1 MKPRIVILATG
12 GTIAGKGEPGKDIGY
27 QSGSLPVS
35 ELVEAV
41 PGLSGIADIKTEQ
54 ICNLNSDDI
63 TGEIWIALAQRINA
77 LAREPDTDGFVVTH
91 GTDTLEETA
100 YFLNLTIKTDKPVVV
115 TGAMRPATSSTPD
128 GPANL
133 LLAVKA
139 AASSANRGKG
149 VQVAFAGRLI
159 PARAAVKRHTA
170 ALDAITSDGADETG
184 CTCTCGDGYSS
195 RAHTTGTEFD
205 ITGLKTLPKVA
216 ILYFAVDAD
225 PAMVEY
231 AASRSDGIV
240 IAGAGAG
247 EFSLAWR
254 AVLERCGVP
263 VVVSSRTGCGPV
275 LQEAMVC
282 ANAVAAGT
290 LQPAKAAVL
299 LRLALSKTRDTK
311 ELNRIFSTY

>member
-1 MKPRIVILATG
+1 MILATG
-12 GTIAGKGEPGKDIGY
+12 GTIAGKGEPGKDICY

-63 TGEIWIALAQRINA
+63 TSEIWIALAQRINT

-115 TGAMRPATSSTPD
+115 TGAMRPATASAPD
-128 GPANL
+128 GPQNL

-149 VQVAFAGRLI
+149 VLVAFAGRLI

-170 ALDAITSDGADETG
+170 ALDAVASDGTDEAGWACG
-184 CTCTCGDGYSS
+184 C
-195 RAHTTGTEFD
+195 RRHTTGTEFD
-205 ITGLKTLPKVA
+205 IAGLKTLPRVS
-216 ILYFAVDAD
+216 ILYFATDAD

-231 AASRSDGIV
+231 AASNSDGIV
-240 IAGAGAG
+240 VAGAGAG
-247 EFSLAWR
+247 EFSLVWR
-254 AVLERCGVP
+254 SALERCAVP

-275 LQEAMVC
+275 LQETMVSP
-282 ANAVAAGT
+282 NAVAAGT

-299 LRLALSKTRDTK
+299 LRLALSKTRETK
-311 ELNRIFSTY
+311 ELIRIFSTY

>member
-1 MKPRIVILATG
+1 MILATG
-12 GTIAGKGEPGKDIGY
+12 GTIAGKGEPGKDICY
-27 QSGSLPVS
+27 KSGSLPV
-35 ELVEAV
+35 EKMVAEV

-63 TGEIWIALAQRINA
+63 TSEIWIALAQRINA

-100 YFLNLTIKTDKPVVV
+100 YFLNLTIKTEKPVVV
-115 TGAMRPATSSTPD
+115 TGAMRPATSHAPD
-128 GPANL
+128 GPQNL

-159 PARAAVKRHTA
+159 PARAAVKHHTA
-170 ALDAITSDGADETG
+170 ALDAITSDGADEAG
-184 CTCTCGDGYSS
+184 CACGC
-195 RAHTTGTEFD
+195 RRHTTGTEFD

-216 ILYFAVDAD
+216 VLYFAVDAD

-231 AASRSDGIV
+231 AASHSDGIV
-240 IAGAGAG
+240 VAGAGAG

-282 ANAVAAGT
+282 KNAVAAGT

-299 LRLALSKTRDTK
+299 LRLALTKTHDTK
-311 ELNRIFSTY
+311 ELIRIFCTY

>member
-12 GTIAGKGEPGKDIGY
+12 GTISGIGEPGKDICY
-27 QSGSLPVS
+27 KSGSIPAS

-41 PGLSGIADIKTEQ
+41 PGLSAIADIRTEQ

-100 YFLNLTIKTDKPVVV
+100 YFLNLTVKTEKSVVV
-115 TGAMRPATSSTPD
+115 TGAMRPATSGAPD

-133 LLAVKA
+133 LYAVEA

-149 VQVAFAGRLI
+149 VLVAFAGRLI

-170 ALDAITSDGADETG
+170 ALDAITSDGTDQAVCACG
-184 CTCTCGDGYSS
+184 C
-195 RAHTTGTEFD
+195 RRHTTGTEFD
-205 ITGLKTLPKVA
+205 ITGLKTLPRVS
-216 ILYFAVDAD
+216 ILYFATDAD

-231 AASRSDGIV
+231 VASHSDGIV

-299 LRLALSKTRDTK
+299 LRLALTKTRDTK
-311 ELNRIFSTY
+311 ELIRIFGTY

>member
-1 MKPRIVILATG
+1 MMPRVVILATG
-12 GTIAGKGEPGKDIGY
+12 GTIAGTGEPGKDIGY
-27 QSGSLPVS
+27 QSGSLPV
-35 ELVEAV
+35 EKITGAV
-41 PGLSGIADIKTEQ
+41 PGLTDIAEIKTEQ

-63 TGEIWIALAQRINA
+63 TSEIWIALAQRINT

-100 YFLNLTIKTDKPVVV
+100 YFLNLTIKTEKPVVV
-115 TGAMRPATSSTPD
+115 TGAMRPATSGAPD

-149 VQVAFAGRLI
+149 VLVVFAGRLI

-170 ALDAITSDGADETG
+170 ALDAVTACADEAG
-184 CTCTCGDGYSS
+184 CTGGC
-195 RAHTTGTEFD
+195 RWHTTGTEFD
-205 ITGLKTLPKVA
+205 IAGLKTLPKVA
-216 ILYFAVDAD
+216 ILYFATDAD
-225 PAMVEY
+225 PAMMEY

-254 AVLERCGVP
+254 SALERCTVP

-299 LRLALSKTRDTK
+299 LRLALTKTHDTE
-311 ELNRIFSTY
+311 ELIRIFSTY

>member
-1 MKPRIVILATG
+1 MKRRIVILATG
-12 GTIAGKGEPGKDIGY
+12 GTISGIGEPGKDIGY
-27 QSGSLPVS
+27 QSGSLPAS
-35 ELVEAV
+35 ELVAAV
-41 PGLSGIADIKTEQ
+41 PGLSAIADIRTEQ
-54 ICNLNSDDI
+54 VCNLNSDDI
-63 TGEIWIALAQRINA
+63 TSEIWIALAQRINT

-100 YFLNLTIKTDKPVVV
+100 YFLNLTIKTEKPVVV
-115 TGAMRPATSSTPD
+115 TGAMRPATASAPD
-128 GPANL
+128 GSQNL

-170 ALDAITSDGADETG
+170 ALDAITSDGADEAVCACG
-184 CTCTCGDGYSS
+184 C

-205 ITGLKTLPKVA
+205 ITGLKTLPRVA
-216 ILYFAVDAD
+216 ILYFATDAD

-254 AVLERCGVP
+254 STLEKCTVP

-282 ANAVAAGT
+282 KNAVAAGT

-299 LRLALSKTRDTK
+299 LRLALTKTHDTK
-311 ELNRIFSTY
+311 ELIRIFCTY